1 MTYFSKYLSIKPYIS
16 SCFLCGNQSPDP
28 IADYL
33 EEFLYCLVEL
43 KKDGYKCNEKTSNAE
58 LHCFA
63 YDAPIRVALKCIV
76 GHTGYNA
83 CEWCNIKGNWVSNK
97 VTFDETGDFEMR
109 TDEGF
114 KNDLYSSH
122 QKKVSPLIQRNICC
136 ISLFVPDYM
145 HLVCLGGTRHVRP
158 LSRKSA

>member
-1 MTYFSKYLSIKPYIS
+1 M
-16 SCFLCGNQSPDP
+16 
-28 IADYL
+28 
-33 EEFLYCLVEL
+33 
-43 KKDGYKCNEKTSNAE
+43 
-58 LHCFA
+58 
-63 YDAPIRVALKCIV
+63 
-76 GHTGYNA
+76 
-83 CEWCNIKGNWVSNK
+83 SNK

-136 ISLFVPDYM
+136 ISSFVPDYM
-145 HLVCLGGTRHVRP
+145 HLVCLGDTRHVRP

>member
-122 QKKVSPLIQRNICC
+122 
-136 ISLFVPDYM
+136 
-145 HLVCLGGTRHVRP
+145 
-158 LSRKSA
+158 